1 MKNIK
6 PNNSLLIAAKRTR
19 EKYIKMRRHQ
29 RQWSNDV
36 DTINYVDDTSL
47 NDVKGNKNLLIAA
60 KKLKNLYRK
69 IRESQRKKANAEN
82 AQAVKLLQK
91 LEEEE
96 MNAEAVDLL
105 WELEQ

>member
-1 MKNIK
+1 MKDT
-6 PNNSLLIAAKRTR
+6 AK
-19 EKYIKMRRHQ
+19 
-29 RQWSNDV
+29 
-36 DTINYVDDTSL
+36 
-47 NDVKGNKNLLIAA
+47 NKNLLIAA

-96 MNAEAVDLL
+96 EMNAEAVDLL
-105 WELEQ
+105 